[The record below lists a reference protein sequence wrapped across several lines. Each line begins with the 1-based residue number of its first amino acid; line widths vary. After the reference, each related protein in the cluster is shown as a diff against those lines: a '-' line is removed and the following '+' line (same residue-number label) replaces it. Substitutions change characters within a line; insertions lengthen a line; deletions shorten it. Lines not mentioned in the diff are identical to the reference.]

1 MPTLWSEEIIIRFSF
16 PMVIN
21 RATITSILLT
31 HTKKKT
37 AYQIAFAGTAFK
49 RHASETINQFC
60 EKPFQSFSFIYRQL
74 RTERKAL
81 INTYIMLMLPP
92 IGCRYEEF
100 QYFDQFRILLSK
112 LGSEWR

>member
-1 MPTLWSEEIIIRFSF
+1 MILRLVNLREQRWFLPTLWSEEIIIRFSF

-21 RATITSILLT
+21 RTTITSILLT
-31 HTKKKT
+31 KKTKKKT

-81 INTYIMLMLPP
+81 INA
-92 IGCRYEEF
+92 
-100 QYFDQFRILLSK
+100 
-112 LGSEWR
+112 